1 MPSLAALAEA
11 RGADGLDLAL
21 VATGRNGA
29 DAIERFAEE
38 VGLPDLETHLDP
50 KSRLAAAMGVPGLP
64 VTVLLDADGA
74 EIARLLGEADWSAP
88 EALAVVDYLLG
99 APAVIPSQRHRFDI
113 PREVAYL
120 NCAYMSPLMTEVV
133 EAGRAAVARKA
144 RPWQIRPIDFFTG
157 PDALRPLFARL
168 IGADADGVA
177 LIPAASY
184 GLAIAAANLPLG
196 PGRRILVLEDQ
207 FPSNVYCW
215 QARAA
220 ETGAEVATVGPG
232 ADGDL
237 TAALLAAIDE
247 RTAIVACPHCRWTDG
262 ALLDLAAVGAAA
274 RAAGAALVLDLT
286 QSAGA
291 LPFDAAAVRPD
302 FVVAACYKWLLGPY
316 ATGFLWVAPEHRDGR
331 PLEAGLD
338 GPPAAPRTSPA
349 SSTTSPP
356 TVPAPAASTWA
367 RSRTSPSS
375 RWSRQRSPASS
386 TGACPRSS
394 PPSPPAPPPSP
405 PAPPGSASPAATPRA
420 APATSSASPSPARS
434 PPASPTASP
443 PPRSTSACAAPACA
457 SPRTSGTTTRTSTA

>member
-1 MPSLAALAEA
+1 
-11 RGADGLDLAL
+11 
-21 VATGRNGA
+21 
-29 DAIERFAEE
+29 
-38 VGLPDLETHLDP
+38 
-50 KSRLAAAMGVPGLP
+50 MGVPGLP
-64 VTVLLDADGA
+64 VTVLLDPDGA

-184 GLAIAAANLPLG
+184 GLAVAAANLPLG

-247 RTAIVACPHCRWTDG
+247 RTAVVACPHCRWTDG

-302 FVVAACYKWLLGPY
+302 FVGRRLLQVAARPLR
-316 ATGFLWVAPEHRDGR
+316 HRLPLGR
-331 PLEAGLD
+331 PRAPRR
-338 GPPAAPRTSPA
+338 PPARSRPGWAARAPRTSPA

-356 TVPAPAASTWA
+356 TAPAPAASTWA
-367 RSRTSPSS
+367 RPRTSPSS

-386 TGACPRSS
+386 TGASPRSR

-405 PAPPGSASPAATPRA
+405 PAPPALGFTSGDPALRA
-420 APATSSASPSPARS
+420 GHFLGLAFPGPVPAGLPDRLAAAQVHVSLRGTQPARHPAPLERRRGRR
-434 PPASPTASP
+434 PPDRGAGRGGLT
-443 PPRSTSACAAPACA
+443 
-457 SPRTSGTTTRTSTA
+457 

>member
-1 MPSLAALAEA
+1 M
-11 RGADGLDLAL
+11 
-21 VATGRNGA
+21 
-29 DAIERFAEE
+29 
-38 VGLPDLETHLDP
+38 
-50 KSRLAAAMGVPGLP
+50 
-64 VTVLLDADGA
+64 
-74 EIARLLGEADWSAP
+74 
-88 EALAVVDYLLG
+88 
-99 APAVIPSQRHRFDI
+99 IPSQRHRFDL

-144 RPWQIRPIDFFTG
+144 RPWQIRPIDFLTG
-157 PDALRPLFARL
+157 PDGLRPLFARL

-184 GLAIAAANLPLG
+184 GLAIAAANLTLG
-196 PGRRILVLEDQ
+196 PGRRILLLDDQ

-220 ETGAEVATVGPG
+220 ETGAEVVPIAPA

-247 RTAIVACPHCRWTDG
+247 RTAVVACPHCRWTDG

-286 QSAGA
+286 QSAGT

-331 PLEAGLD
+331 PLEQAWMGRRGAEDFTRLVDYQSAYRPGARRFDMGEAPNFALLPMVQTALARILD
-338 GPPAAPRTSPA
+338 WG
-349 SSTTSPP
+349 
-356 TVPAPAASTWA
+356 VPAIQSTLAA
-367 RSRTSPSS
+367 RT
-375 RWSRQRSPASS
+375 
-386 TGACPRSS
+386 
-394 PPSPPAPPPSP
+394 
-405 PAPPGSASPAATPRA
+405 AAIAARA
-420 APATSSASPSPARS
+420 APLGFASGDPARRAGHFLGLGF
-434 PPASPTASP
+434 PGPVPAGLPD
-443 PPRSTSACAAPACA
+443 RLAAAQVHVSLRGSSLRVTPHLWNDDEDVDRLFDALA
-457 SPRTSGTTTRTSTA
+457 AI

>member
-1 MPSLAALAEA
+1 M
-11 RGADGLDLAL
+11 
-21 VATGRNGA
+21 
-29 DAIERFAEE
+29 
-38 VGLPDLETHLDP
+38 
-50 KSRLAAAMGVPGLP
+50 
-64 VTVLLDADGA
+64 
-74 EIARLLGEADWSAP
+74 
-88 EALAVVDYLLG
+88 
-99 APAVIPSQRHRFDI
+99 IPSQRHRFDI

-232 ADGDL
+232 PDGDL

-331 PLEAGLD
+331 PLEAAWMGRQGAEDFARLVDYQPAYRPGARRFDMGEAPNFALLPMVETALTRILD
-338 GPPAAPRTSPA
+338 WG
-349 SSTTSPP
+349 
-356 TVPAPAASTWA
+356 VPAIQSTLAARTAAIAA
-367 RSRTSPSS
+367 RAAR
-375 RWSRQRSPASS
+375 
-386 TGACPRSS
+386 
-394 PPSPPAPPPSP
+394 
-405 PAPPGSASPAATPRA
+405 SASPAATPRA

-434 PPASPTASP
+434 PPACPTASP
-443 PPRSTSACAAPACA
+443 PPRSTSASAAPACA
-457 SPRTSGTTTRTSTA
+457 SPRTSGTTTQDVDRLIEALAAAV

>member
-1 MPSLAALAEA
+1 M
-11 RGADGLDLAL
+11 
-21 VATGRNGA
+21 
-29 DAIERFAEE
+29 
-38 VGLPDLETHLDP
+38 
-50 KSRLAAAMGVPGLP
+50 
-64 VTVLLDADGA
+64 
-74 EIARLLGEADWSAP
+74 
-88 EALAVVDYLLG
+88 
-99 APAVIPSQRHRFDI
+99 IPSQRHRFDI

-168 IGADADGVA
+168 IGADAEGVA

-184 GLAIAAANLPLG
+184 GLAVAAANLALG
-196 PGRRILVLEDQ
+196 PGRRILLLEDQ

-220 ETGAEVATVGPG
+220 ETGAEVATVRPGP
-232 ADGDL
+232 DGDL

-331 PLEAGLD
+331 PLEAAWMGRQGAEDFARLVDYQPAYRPGARRFDMGEVPNFALLPMVETALTRILD
-338 GPPAAPRTSPA
+338 WG
-349 SSTTSPP
+349 
-356 TVPAPAASTWA
+356 VPAIQSTLAA
-367 RSRTSPSS
+367 RT
-375 RWSRQRSPASS
+375 
-386 TGACPRSS
+386 
-394 PPSPPAPPPSP
+394 
-405 PAPPGSASPAATPRA
+405 AAIAARA
-420 APATSSASPSPARS
+420 APLGFTSGDPARRAGHFLGLAFPGPVPAGLPDRLAAAQVHVS
-434 PPASPTASP
+434 LRGTSLRVTPHLWNDDAGRRPPDRGAGRGGLT
-443 PPRSTSACAAPACA
+443 
-457 SPRTSGTTTRTSTA
+457 